1 MPRRRPGSASC
12 VGGRPFTS
20 LSSDR
25 YFHASFSLEWPVPQ
39 VQPFTQVNA
48 FTDRPFA
55 GNPAAVCLLPSAREA
70 EWMQLVAREMNLA
83 ETAYLVREGL
93 NFQLRWFT
101 PTVEVDLCGHATL
114 ASAHALWEGG
124 HLAPDEAGR
133 FQTRSG
139 LLTAERRDGL
149 IWLDFPS
156 TPPISAEPP
165 VELCDALGV
174 SLRYVGRTPFDY
186 LVEVDGEAAVRAV
199 APDLAVLARIPVRGV
214 IVTGRAESPGQD
226 FVSRFFAPAAGV
238 PEDPVTGSAHCA
250 LTPYWAAKLGR
261 SELVGYQA
269 SARGGIVRVRLT
281 GDRVQ
286 LGGHA
291 VTVMRGELLA

>member
-1 MPRRRPGSASC
+1 M
-12 VGGRPFTS
+12 
-20 LSSDR
+20 SS
-25 YFHASFSLEWPVPQ
+25 PQ
-39 VQPFTQVNA
+39 AFTQVNA
-48 FTDRPFA
+48 FTDRPFG
-55 GNPAAVCLLPSAREA
+55 GNPAAVCLLPA
-70 EWMQLVAREMNLA
+70 ERDAGWMQLVAREMNLA
-83 ETAYLVREGL
+83 ETAFLVRQGRD
-93 NFQLRWFT
+93 FQLRWFT

-114 ASAHALWEGG
+114 ASAHALWESG
-124 HLAPDEAGR
+124 HLAPQEAVR

-139 LLTAERRDGL
+139 LLTAERRDAL

-156 TPPISAEPP
+156 TPPAPTLAPAELRDCLP
-165 VELCDALGV
+165 V

-186 LVEVDGEAAVRAV
+186 LVEVDGEAAVRAL
-199 APDLAVLARIPVRGV
+199 APDLAILARLPVRGV
-214 IVTGRAESPGQD
+214 IVTGRAETPGYD

-250 LTPYWAAKLGR
+250 LAPYWAAKLGR

-269 SARGGIVRVRLT
+269 STRGGVVRVRVA
-281 GDRVQ
+281 GDRVK

>member
-1 MPRRRPGSASC
+1 MS
-12 VGGRPFTS
+12 
-20 LSSDR
+20 
-25 YFHASFSLEWPVPQ
+25 Q

-55 GNPAAVCLLPSAREA
+55 GNPAAVCLLPFERET

-83 ETAYLVREGL
+83 ETAFLVRGGSD
-93 NFQLRWFT
+93 FQLRWFT
-101 PTVEVDLCGHATL
+101 PTTEVDLCGHATL
-114 ASAHALWEGG
+114 ASAHALWEEG

-156 TPPISAEPP
+156 TPPTPAEPP
-165 VELCDALGV
+165 AELCEALGV
-174 SLRYVGRTPFDY
+174 PLRYVGRTPFDY
-186 LVEVDGEAAVRAV
+186 LVEVDGETAVRAL
-199 APDLAVLARIPVRGV
+199 APDLTVLARLPVRGV
-214 IVTGRAESPGQD
+214 IVTGRAESAGQD

-261 SELVGYQA
+261 TELVGYQA
-269 SARGGIVRVRLT
+269 STRGGIVRVRLT

>member
-1 MPRRRPGSASC
+1 MSPS
-12 VGGRPFTS
+12 
-20 LSSDR
+20 
-25 YFHASFSLEWPVPQ
+25 
-39 VQPFTQVNA
+39 QPFTQVNA

-55 GNPAAVCLLPSAREA
+55 GNPAAVCLLPSARDA
-70 EWMQLVAREMNLA
+70 DWMQLVAREMNLA
-83 ETAYLVREGL
+83 ETAFLVRDGHG
-93 NFQLRWFT
+93 FQLRWFT

-124 HLAPDEAGR
+124 HLAPDETGR

-139 LLTAERRDGL
+139 LLTADRRDGL

-156 TPPISAEPP
+156 TPPTPAEPP
-165 VELCDALGV
+165 ADLRDGLGV
-174 SLRYVGRTPFDY
+174 PFRYVGRTPFDY
-186 LVEVDGEAAVRAV
+186 LVEVDGEATVRAL
-199 APDLAVLARIPVRGV
+199 APDLAVLARLPVRGV

-250 LTPYWAAKLGR
+250 LAPYWAAKLGR
-261 SELVGYQA
+261 STLVGYQA
-269 SARGGIVRVRLT
+269 SVRGGIVRLQVT
-281 GDRVQ
+281 DNRVQ
-286 LGGHA
+286 LGGTA

>member
-1 MPRRRPGSASC
+1 MPP
-12 VGGRPFTS
+12 T
-20 LSSDR
+20 
-25 YFHASFSLEWPVPQ
+25 
-39 VQPFTQVNA
+39 QPFTQVNA

-55 GNPAAVCLLPSAREA
+55 GNPAAVCLLPSARDA

-83 ETAYLVREGL
+83 ETAFLVREGRE
-93 NFQLRWFT
+93 FQLRWFT

-156 TPPISAEPP
+156 TPPAPADPPAE
-165 VELCDALGV
+165 LLDGLGV
-174 SLRYVGRTPFDY
+174 PFRYIGRTPFDY
-186 LVEVDGEAAVRAV
+186 LVEVDDETAVRGL
-199 APDLAVLARIPVRGV
+199 APDLGILGRLPVRGV
-214 IVTGRAESPGQD
+214 IVTARAESPGQD

-250 LTPYWAAKLGR
+250 LAPYWAAKLGR
-261 SELVGYQA
+261 STLVGYQA
-269 SARGGIVRVRLT
+269 SVRGGIVRLQVR
-281 GDRVQ
+281 GNRVQ

-291 VTVMRGELLA
+291 VTVLRGELLA